1 MKVIFK
7 HIDGTEKPYE
17 IGDEEEGEVEEITI
31 ATLKRRVYPNQTLRM
46 IQGGRVLDDE
56 LKVHEIGFQE
66 N

>member
-7 HIDGTEKPYE
+7 HIDGTENPYQ

-31 ATLKRRVYPNQTLRM
+31 ATLKRRVYPDRTVRL

-56 LKVHEIGFQE
+56 LKVHEIGLQE